1 MMMRM
6 KRRRLSTSIL
16 TFRVR
21 IRAPT
26 KSTLPPPPHGTPQP
40 ELPRARLTRFTGEA
54 RRVELGVLIQGDGVA
69 GVWATED
76 VAAVPAVVFAREE
89 GEC

>member
-1 MMMRM
+1 MRM
-6 KRRRLSTSIL
+6 KRRRRLSTPIL
-16 TFRVR
+16 TLPVR

-26 KSTLPPPPHGTPQP
+26 KPTLPPPPYGTPQP